1 MRPFALASALLALL
15 VVPVTA
21 AGKDPKAP
29 VRVLW
34 NSTLGDVKAG
44 DTWDARLSL
53 LQGPGGFDP
62 GRAHPAIVVTE
73 LTGGAKRRVPMR
85 VDLPPNTFEAKVA
98 FPRAGTYPV
107 AAINFD
113 PRHPKRSAPMSA
125 PVAVAPTTTAGQGGA
140 ETWPW
145 LLAAG
150 VALGLLMS
158 KIVMRLRHT
167 GEQPG
172 RRPTCERSSPTSG

>member
-1 MRPFALASALLALL
+1 MRPFATALALVALL
-15 VVPVTA
+15 VVPTTA
-21 AGKDPKAP
+21 AGKEPKAP

-34 NSTLGDVKAG
+34 NSTLGDVHAG

-62 GRAHPAIVVTE
+62 GRAHPAIVITE
-73 LTGGAKRRVPMR
+73 LSNGAKRRVPMR
-85 VDLPPNTFEAKVA
+85 VDLPPNTFEAKIA
-98 FPRAGTYPV
+98 FPRAGIYRV
-107 AAINFD
+107 AAITFD
-113 PRHPKRSAPMSA
+113 PRHPAREAALSA
-125 PVAVAPTTTAGQGGA
+125 PVAVAPGPGDSS

-158 KIVMRLRHT
+158 KTVMRLRQT

>member
-1 MRPFALASALLALL
+1 MRPLAIALLMLAVLA
-15 VVPVTA
+15 PTSA
-21 AGKDPKAP
+21 AKEPKAP

-62 GRAHPAIVVTE
+62 GRADPAIVVTE
-73 LTGGAKRRVPMR
+73 LSNGAKRRVPMR

-98 FPRAGTYPV
+98 FPRAGIYRV

-113 PRHPKRSAPMSA
+113 PRHPGREAPLSA
-125 PVAVAPTTTAGQGGA
+125 PVAVAPGPGDSS

-150 VALGLLMS
+150 VALALLLAGALAWDR
-158 KIVMRLRHT
+158 KPDKHDALLAAVP
-167 GEQPG
+167 GEVEKG
-172 RRPTCERSSPTSG
+172 AG